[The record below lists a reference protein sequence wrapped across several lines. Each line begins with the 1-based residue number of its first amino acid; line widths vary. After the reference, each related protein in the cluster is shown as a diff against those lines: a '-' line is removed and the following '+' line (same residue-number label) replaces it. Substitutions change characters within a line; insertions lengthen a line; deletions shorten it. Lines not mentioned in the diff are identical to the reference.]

1 MAGGRARL
9 FIENFLI
16 YGSGN
21 VLTKAIPFLMLPVL
35 TRLIRDPAVF
45 GVFDI
50 FNIIIQFATPGDF

>member
-1 MAGGRARL
+1 
-9 FIENFLI
+9 
-16 YGSGN
+16 
-21 VLTKAIPFLMLPVL
+21 MLPVL